1 MTKLIASLTFL
12 LICYFVY
19 GFYIS
24 QYEISVIPRK
34 LEQRENPYEFYDY
47 RGVINVHSD
56 ISTGSSSPS
65 QIAIAAKSAG
75 LDFIILTDLNVFDT
89 SIHND
94 SYSQGVLFLNGGKYS
109 YLDSRFLFY
118 APNKDLIGNN
128 LGDAQIHLADMLTQE
143 ENGNKD
149 SLLVLAHPYQL
160 GFSWNGDLPTGLDG
174 MELIN
179 MKALSVQAWQHSKAS
194 VIWSSLIYPFNPS
207 FALARL
213 FLEPSDEIVLFDKT
227 TQKQH
232 LLAFAGA
239 EASARAFP
247 WADYLVKFPS
257 YQRSFEIVTNHVLL
271 TSELTGNLAGDRNKI
286 FSALKKG
293 NFYIAFDALG
303 DPKGFA
309 ATLDDKGKAHM
320 MGTHLKISKN
330 LNLKVR
336 IPVLPKNFYEVIV
349 YRNGERFK
357 TVNESELSV
366 PLTEPGVYR
375 VQVRVAVSMPLP
387 DANRWI
393 TWIYGNPFFV
403 SP

>member
-1 MTKLIASLTFL
+1 MKFIASLTFL

-24 QYEISVIPRK
+24 QYEISILPPK
-34 LEQRENPYEFYDY
+34 LEQRENTSEFYDY

-56 ISTGSSSPS
+56 ISTGSSTPA
-65 QIAIAAKSAG
+65 QIALAAKSAG
-75 LDFIILTDLNVFDT
+75 LDFLVLSDLNAFEESV
-89 SIHND
+89 HND

-109 YLDSRFLFY
+109 YLDSRLIFY
-118 APNKDLIGNN
+118 SPDKELIGKNI
-128 LGDAQIHLADMLTQE
+128 GEAQIHFADMLTQN
-143 ENGNKD
+143 ENTNKD
-149 SLLVLAHPYQL
+149 SLLVLAHPYHL
-160 GFSWNGDLPTGLDG
+160 GFSWNGDIPPGLDG

-179 MKALSVQAWQHSKAS
+179 MKALSTQVWQHSKPS
-194 VIWSSLIYPFNPS
+194 VIWSTLIYPFNPE

-213 FLEPSDEIVLFDKT
+213 FMEPTDEIVLFDKT
-227 TQKQH
+227 SQNQH

-247 WADYLVKFPS
+247 WANYLVKFPS

-271 TSELTGNLAGDRNKI
+271 TSELTGNLASDRNKI

-293 NFYIAFDALG
+293 QFYIAFDALG
-303 DPKGFA
+303 PPKGFA
-309 ATLDDKGKAHM
+309 ATIEEKNKTHM
-320 MGTHLKISKN
+320 MGSKIKLTKN
-330 LNLKVR
+330 LMMKVQ
-336 IPVLPKNFYEVIV
+336 IPVPSKNFYEVIV
-349 YRNGERFK
+349 YRNGERFH
-357 TVNESELSV
+357 TANAPEFTI
-366 PLTEPGVYR
+366 PITEAGVYR

-403 SP
+403 KP